1 MFYFPKKSNASV
13 KEWQH
18 HYLERTPQLRRA
30 CLIVIGKHRRGVWDN
45 SIKFST
51 QLSPNNNDHHEHL
64 VSRGDLTK
72 LNRVSPLGPIPKRR
86 SLTLNGKGVKIM
98 ITIFT
103 LYLKYLR
110 YQLLK
115 VATRIIERPLYSEI
129 SSQPAPPLLLKLNA
143 PMPLVQPFCGTWN
156 CQKSSL
162 LSKFLLLV

>member
-1 MFYFPKKSNASV
+1 
-13 KEWQH
+13 
-18 HYLERTPQLRRA
+18 
-30 CLIVIGKHRRGVWDN
+30 
-45 SIKFST
+45 
-51 QLSPNNNDHHEHL
+51 
-64 VSRGDLTK
+64 
-72 LNRVSPLGPIPKRR
+72 
-86 SLTLNGKGVKIM
+86 M

-156 CQKSSL
+156 CKK
-162 LSKFLLLV
+162 KFFVVKVFAASVDQIKPFQSCHDRYQWSDHISM